1 MTEDNTG
8 RGQRAE
14 MQPPKAAFS
23 AEQKKLLQAKHRME
37 EAQARDRVK
46 ERKART
52 RRLIQ
57 EGAVLEKVFP
67 AVNGIDLNELE
78 DVLREHLQ

>member
-1 MTEDNTG
+1 MTE
-8 RGQRAE
+8 
-14 MQPPKAAFS
+14 
-23 AEQKKLLQAKHRME
+23 EQKKLIQAKHRLE

-57 EGAVLEKVFP
+57 EGDLVEKYYPDAAKLSLE
-67 AVNGIDLNELE
+67 ELSE
-78 DVLREHLQ
+78 VLRGKFT